1 MSQRIISSDTLM
13 GHIKISRIDLTQFYP
28 LNGTSVRLCL
38 SMDILAECSF
48 MHDRTDN
55 IQILATSL
63 GSIISLVKY
72 HMYH

>member
-48 MHDRTDN
+48 MHDLTDN
-55 IQILATSL
+55 I
-63 GSIISLVKY
+63 
-72 HMYH
+72 